1 MKEKERL
8 LVLLKE
14 KSYLKKKVILS
25 SGKESNFYIDV
36 KQTALHP
43 EGMVLIGKLIFERL
57 KTGEK
62 VEAIGGM
69 TMGADPLTVATSFF
83 SYLEKKPL
91 PSFFIRKEPK
101 KHGTAQWVEGTYNLK
116 SGMPVAIIEDVV
128 TTGASTLLAI
138 ERAIQAGYVV
148 KRVIAIVD
156 REEGGKEEIQ
166 KAGYALESLFTQSD
180 F

>member
-1 MKEKERL
+1 MGGATRKKGRSGMSDSLRLRL

-91 PSFFIRKEPK
+91 PSFF
-101 KHGTAQWVEGTYNLK
+101 
-116 SGMPVAIIEDVV
+116 
-128 TTGASTLLAI
+128 
-138 ERAIQAGYVV
+138 
-148 KRVIAIVD
+148 
-156 REEGGKEEIQ
+156 
-166 KAGYALESLFTQSD
+166 
-180 F
+180 